1 MLQAIERKTFIP
13 IDGRLPKAFMPAF
26 GHKAR
31 VIVLIEDQDS
41 VSAGEENSAV
51 THMGLSGK
59 IESLKAIS
67 DPLAWQ
73 REQRSG
79 WDRSRCLSSVTSSG
93 C

>member
-31 VIVLIEDQDS
+31 VIVLIEDQDA
-41 VSAGEENSAV
+41 VSAGVENSV
-51 THMGLSGK
+51 TTLMDLSGK

-67 DPLAWQ
+67 DPVAWQ
-73 REQRSG
+73 REQRNE
-79 WDRSRCLSSVTSSG
+79 WDRG
-93 C
+93 N